1 MKIRDLEY
9 FIELVKDKNFSV
21 VADRFHVSQPTITM
35 AINRLEEEYGAA
47 FFIRDHVH
55 HQIKV
60 TKIGQQYAQH
70 VKTILRELA
79 IARQEIEHAKLNK
92 IRFGLPP
99 IIGNYYFPPLSPQ
112 LLREGLIDKL
122 EVTEAGSKNLLQML
136 LRGELDMALLGSAS
150 SLQQPELLVKEF
162 VRYPFHIIVSRH
174 HRLAQ
179 KKEVQFSDLKGQ
191 SFILPD
197 ADFIH
202 QQAFRQMCRLAH
214 IRPKVIYRTNDIH
227 IIKNMVAENLGI
239 SFLTE
244 LAITPN
250 DRLADL
256 ALADSQQP
264 SFHLSLATRDNE
276 ILSPAKERLW
286 KTVLNYGVKVKEHD

>member
-21 VADRFHVSQPTITM
+21 VADHFQVSQPTITM
-35 AINRLEEEYGAA
+35 AINRLEEEYGTT
-47 FFIRDHVH
+47 FFIRDHIH
-55 HQIKV
+55 HQITV

-70 VKTILRELA
+70 VRMILRELA
-79 IARQEIEHAKLNK
+79 IARREIDHAKLNK

-99 IIGNYYFPPLSPQ
+99 IIGNYYFPPLTPR
-112 LLREGLIDKL
+112 LLRSNLIDKL
-122 EVTEAGSKNLLQML
+122 EVTEEGSENLLQML

-150 SLQQPELLVKEF
+150 PLQQPELSVKEF
-162 VRYPFHIIVSRH
+162 AQYPFHIIMSRDH
-174 HRLAQ
+174 QLA
-179 KKEVQFSDLKGQ
+179 KKQDLQFADLKGQ

-197 ADFIH
+197 TDFIH
-202 QQAFRQMCRLAH
+202 EKAFRRMCRLAH

-244 LAITPN
+244 LAITAN
-250 DRLADL
+250 DRLVDL
-256 ALADSQQP
+256 ALADPQQP
-264 SFHLSLATRDNE
+264 VFHLSLAARHNE
-276 ILSPAKERLW
+276 ILSPAKEKLW
-286 KTVLNYGVKVKEHD
+286 ELILDYGGKKN